1 MAKPDRLAFIGVVL
15 AITVIALAITAWT
28 AALKPASV
36 PSSEAAYRPQY
47 LNLY

>member
-36 PSSEAAYRPQY
+36 PPSEAAYRPQY